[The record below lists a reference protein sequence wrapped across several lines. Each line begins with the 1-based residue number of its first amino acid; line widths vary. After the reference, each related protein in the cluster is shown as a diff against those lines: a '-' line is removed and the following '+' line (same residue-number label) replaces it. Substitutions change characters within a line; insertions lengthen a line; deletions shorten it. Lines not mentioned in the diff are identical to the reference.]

1 MSGPAFR
8 ALILIILHPNMI
20 RPDLIRGSS
29 MFESLYRRVI
39 QFSRK
44 DSAPWYL
51 AVLSFFE
58 SFILPFPP
66 PDVMLAP
73 MSLAAPHKALYFAT
87 LTLIASV
94 VGGII
99 GYLLGAFLFDY
110 VQPFVID
117 WGYQIAFET
126 VIRWFDR
133 WGFWAVLVAGFS
145 PVPYK
150 IFTISAGVLGLAFI
164 PFLLASLLGRG
175 ARFYLVAWCLA
186 RFGAVIEPK
195 LIRYIEKIGWG
206 TVILLTIVIIFYQ
219 I

>member
-1 MSGPAFR
+1 
-8 ALILIILHPNMI
+8 
-20 RPDLIRGSS
+20 
-29 MFESLYRRVI
+29 MFEYLYRQAIR
-39 QFSRK
+39 FSRK

-51 AVLSFFE
+51 SILSFLE

-66 PDVMLAP
+66 PDLMLAP

-94 VGGII
+94 IGGIV

-110 VQPFVID
+110 IQPLLID
-117 WGYQIAFET
+117 WGYQSAYET
-126 VIRWFDR
+126 AIIWFDH

-164 PFLLASLLGRG
+164 PFVIASLIGRG
-175 ARFYLVAWCLA
+175 SRFFLVAWCLA
-186 RFGAVIEPK
+186 KFGPAMEPK
-195 LIRYIEKIGWG
+195 LIQYIEKIGWG
-206 TVILLTIVIIFYQ
+206 AVILLAILIVYYQ
-219 I
+219 L